1 VNAAFGPYA
10 VGRALIALIALL
22 TAVSPWTQYYWHF
35 DNFPHGGDDFE
46 LGAFSVAIV
55 VCLILVMLQNRNRG
69 FLLVLAVRARSFFA
83 RHDKDNST
91 PCLPCDRVKESKK
104 YVDLSRFMGQWASG
118 GSGRITQPIGDDQ
131 NRLWTSR
138 KMLRPDSTPVDPS
151 CRGADAV
158 PNSK

>member
-1 VNAAFGPYA
+1 MKTTSTTRPKRLDMVRFW
-10 VGRALIALIALL
+10 VTCTRIVLLL
-22 TAVSPWTQYYWHF
+22 TGLLILVMPLTEYLWHF

-91 PCLPCDRVKESKK
+91 PCLPCDRVKESH
-104 YVDLSRFMGQWASG
+104 DLAATNSALSQHS
-118 GSGRITQPIGDDQ
+118 SPI
-131 NRLWTSR
+131 L
-138 KMLRPDSTPVDPS
+138 V
-151 CRGADAV
+151 
-158 PNSK
+158 